1 MKEKKV
7 SGHLKE
13 VKGIYHLVLNYYDE
27 NEKRKTP
34 SITTKLPVRGN
45 KKQANAM
52 LKYLINAFEVPTG
65 SKKANLKSYFTKD
78 MLQKK
83 LQVKDAT
90 SKKVVKINKN
100 SNNKRIKVH
109 KNMLFSDFMIYW
121 INATQYNYERSTYGT
136 YLMQINSSIA
146 PYFKEQEILLSDLTS
161 FDIQDFY
168 SYAFE
173 TKKVSANTV
182 LKWHAN
188 IHKALDYAVQNK
200 LISENP
206 SKKLSKPKK
215 VQFTGS
221 AYSQDELDKLFQVAK
236 NDPLELGI
244 YLAAFFG
251 LRREEVVGIKWNAID
266 FDAKTIKIGTTVT
279 ITNING
285 KLEEVEKDRAK
296 NKASFRVYP
305 LPQLFEELLLKLKND
320 QATNKRLAGRSYNY
334 KYQDYIYVDKLGN
347 RIKPGYIT
355 QHFAL
360 VLKKNNLRHI
370 RFHDLRH
377 TCATRMCIKGEN
389 LVKVQKWLGH
399 SSITT
404 TANTY
409 AHLDV
414 LSKVESANLMLDI
427 LPDSLI

>member
-13 VKGIYHLVLNYYDE
+13 IRGIYHLVLNYYDE
-27 NEKRKTP
+27 NGKRKTP

-52 LKYLINAFEVPTG
+52 LKYLIEAFEVPTG
-65 SKKANLKSYFTKD
+65 NKKANLKSYFTKD

-83 LQVKDAT
+83 SRVNDAT

-100 SNNKRIKVH
+100 SKNKKIKVH
-109 KNMLFSDFMIYW
+109 KNMLFSDFMVYW

-206 SKKLSKPKK
+206 SKKVSKPKK

-279 ITNING
+279 VTNING

-320 QATNKRLAGRSYNY
+320 QATNKQLAGRAYNY

-377 TCATRMCIKGEN
+377 TCATRMCVKGEN

>member
-13 VKGIYHLVLNYYDE
+13 IKGIYHLVLNYYDE
-27 NEKRKTP
+27 NGKRKTP

-83 LQVKDAT
+83 SQVKDVT
-90 SKKVVKINKN
+90 RQKVEKNNKN

-206 SKKLSKPKK
+206 SKKVSKPKK

-266 FDAKTIKIGTTVT
+266 FEAKTIKIGTTVT
-279 ITNING
+279 VTNING

-296 NKASFRVYP
+296 NKASYRVYP
-305 LPQLFEELLLKLKND
+305 LPHLFEELLLKLKND
-320 QATNKRLAGRSYNY
+320 QATNKQLAGRSYNY

-377 TCATRMCIKGEN
+377 TCATRMCVKGEN

-414 LSKVESANLMLDI
+414 LSKVESANMMLDI

>member
-27 NEKRKTP
+27 NGKRKTP

-206 SKKLSKPKK
+206 SKKVSKPKK

-377 TCATRMCIKGEN
+377 PY
-389 LVKVQKWLGH
+389 VKPTTKKFASFLKFFRAAAIAAR
-399 SSITT
+399 SCSIR
-404 TANTY
+404 Y
-409 AHLDV
+409 
-414 LSKVESANLMLDI
+414 SWLMLPFQI
-427 LPDSLI
+427 SPFLKSPA

>member
-13 VKGIYHLVLNYYDE
+13 IRGIYHLVLNYYDE
-27 NEKRKTP
+27 NGKRKTP

-52 LKYLINAFEVPTG
+52 LKYLIEAFEVPTG
-65 SKKANLKSYFTKD
+65 NKKANLKSYFTKD

-83 LQVKDAT
+83 SRVNDAT

-100 SNNKRIKVH
+100 SKNKKIKVH

-146 PYFKEQEILLSDLTS
+146 PYFKEQEVLLSDLTS

-206 SKKLSKPKK
+206 SKKVSKPKK
-215 VQFTGS
+215 IQFTGS

-279 ITNING
+279 VTNING

-305 LPQLFEELLLKLKND
+305 LPQLFEELLLKLKKD
-320 QATNKRLAGRSYNY
+320 QATNKQLAGRSYNY

-377 TCATRMCIKGEN
+377 TCATRMCVKGEN

-414 LSKVESANLMLDI
+414 LSKVESANMMLDI

>member
-27 NEKRKTP
+27 NGKRKTP

-206 SKKLSKPKK
+206 SKKVSKPKK

-296 NKASFRVYP
+296 NK
-305 LPQLFEELLLKLKND
+305 L
-320 QATNKRLAGRSYNY
+320 
-334 KYQDYIYVDKLGN
+334 
-347 RIKPGYIT
+347 
-355 QHFAL
+355 
-360 VLKKNNLRHI
+360 
-370 RFHDLRH
+370 
-377 TCATRMCIKGEN
+377 
-389 LVKVQKWLGH
+389 
-399 SSITT
+399 
-404 TANTY
+404 
-409 AHLDV
+409 
-414 LSKVESANLMLDI
+414 
-427 LPDSLI
+427 

>member
-1 MKEKKV
+1 
-7 SGHLKE
+7 
-13 VKGIYHLVLNYYDE
+13 
-27 NEKRKTP
+27 
-34 SITTKLPVRGN
+34 
-45 KKQANAM
+45 
-52 LKYLINAFEVPTG
+52 
-65 SKKANLKSYFTKD
+65 
-78 MLQKK
+78 
-83 LQVKDAT
+83 
-90 SKKVVKINKN
+90 
-100 SNNKRIKVH
+100 
-109 KNMLFSDFMIYW
+109 MLFSDFMIYW

-206 SKKLSKPKK
+206 SKKVSKPKK

>member
-13 VKGIYHLVLNYYDE
+13 IRGIYHLVLNYYDE
-27 NEKRKTP
+27 NGKRKTP

-52 LKYLINAFEVPTG
+52 LKYLIEAFEVPTG
-65 SKKANLKSYFTKD
+65 NKKANLKSYFTKD

-83 LQVKDAT
+83 SRVNDAT

-100 SNNKRIKVH
+100 SKNKKIKVH
-109 KNMLFSDFMIYW
+109 KNILFSDFMIYW

-146 PYFKEQEILLSDLTS
+146 PYFKEQEVLLSDLTS

-206 SKKLSKPKK
+206 SKKVSKPKK
-215 VQFTGS
+215 IQFTGS

-279 ITNING
+279 VTNING

-305 LPQLFEELLLKLKND
+305 LPQLFEELLLKLKKD
-320 QATNKRLAGRSYNY
+320 QATNKQLAGRSYNY

-377 TCATRMCIKGEN
+377 TCATRMCVKGEN

-414 LSKVESANLMLDI
+414 LSKVESANMMLDI

>member
-27 NEKRKTP
+27 NGKRKTP

-100 SNNKRIKVH
+100 SKNKRIKVH

-173 TKKVSANTV
+173 TKKVSANTI

-206 SKKLSKPKK
+206 SKKVSKPKK

>member
-13 VKGIYHLVLNYYDE
+13 IRGIYHLVLNYYDE
-27 NEKRKTP
+27 NGKRKTP

-52 LKYLINAFEVPTG
+52 LKYLIEAFEVPTG

-173 TKKVSANTV
+173 TKRVSANTV

-206 SKKLSKPKK
+206 SKKVSKPKK

-279 ITNING
+279 VTNING

-320 QATNKRLAGRSYNY
+320 QATNKQLAGRSYNY

>member
-27 NEKRKTP
+27 NGKRKTP

-206 SKKLSKPKK
+206 SKKVSKPKK

-377 TCATRMCIKGEN
+377 PY
-389 LVKVQKWLGH
+389 VKPKTKKFITFFEVFGQLH
-399 SSITT
+399 SC
-404 TANTY
+404 
-409 AHLDV
+409 
-414 LSKVESANLMLDI
+414 
-427 LPDSLI
+427 P

>member
-13 VKGIYHLVLNYYDE
+13 IRGIYHLVLNYYDE
-27 NEKRKTP
+27 NGKRKTP

-52 LKYLINAFEVPTG
+52 LKYLIEAFEVPTG
-65 SKKANLKSYFTKD
+65 NKKANLKSYFTKD

-83 LQVKDAT
+83 SRVNDAT

-100 SNNKRIKVH
+100 SKNKKIKVH
-109 KNMLFSDFMIYW
+109 KNMLFSDFMVYW

-206 SKKLSKPKK
+206 SKKVSKPKK
-215 VQFTGS
+215 IQFTGS

-279 ITNING
+279 VTNING

-305 LPQLFEELLLKLKND
+305 LPQLFEELLLKLKKD
-320 QATNKRLAGRSYNY
+320 QATNKQLAGRSYNY

-377 TCATRMCIKGEN
+377 TCATRMCVKGEN

-414 LSKVESANLMLDI
+414 LSKVESANMMLDI

>member
-7 SGHLKE
+7 TGHLKD

-27 NEKRKTP
+27 NGKRKTP

-52 LKYLINAFEVPTG
+52 LKYLIEAFEIPTEN
-65 SKKANLKSYFTKD
+65 KKANLKSYFTKD

-83 LQVKDAT
+83 SQDKDIT
-90 SKKVVKINKN
+90 TKKEKKINKK
-100 SNNKRIKVH
+100 SKNKRIKVH
-109 KNMLFSDFMIYW
+109 KDMLFSDFMIYW
-121 INATQYNYERSTYGT
+121 INVTQNNYERSTYGT

-146 PYFKEQEILLSDLTS
+146 PYFREQEITLNDLTS

-200 LISENP
+200 LIIENP
-206 SKKLSKPKK
+206 SKNVSKPKK

-221 AYSQDELDKLFQVAK
+221 AYSQDELDRLFQVAK
-236 NDPLELGI
+236 GDPLELGI

-251 LRREEVVGIKWNAID
+251 LRREEIVGIKWNAID
-266 FDAKTIKIGTTVT
+266 FESKTIRIGTTVT
-279 ITNING
+279 VTNING
-285 KLEEVEKDRAK
+285 KMEEVEKDRTK
-296 NKASFRVYP
+296 NKSSYRVYP
-305 LPQLFEELLLKLKND
+305 LPKLFEELLLKLKND
-320 QATNKRLAGRSYNY
+320 QFKNKKLAGRAYNY
-334 KYQDYIYVDKLGN
+334 KYENYIYVDKLGN

-360 VLKKNNLRHI
+360 VLRKNNLRHI

-377 TCATRMCIKGEN
+377 TCATRMCVKGEN
-389 LVKVQKWLGH
+389 LVKVQQWLGH

-414 LSKVESANLMLDI
+414 LSKVESANMMLDI
-427 LPDSLI
+427 LPDSLV

>member
-1 MKEKKV
+1 MMRMGKEN
-7 SGHLKE
+7 S
-13 VKGIYHLVLNYYDE
+13 
-27 NEKRKTP
+27 

-206 SKKLSKPKK
+206 SKKVSKPKK

>member
-27 NEKRKTP
+27 NGKRKTP

-100 SNNKRIKVH
+100 SKNKRIKVH

-206 SKKLSKPKK
+206 SKKVSKPKK

>member
-7 SGHLKE
+7 TGHLKN
-13 VKGIYHLVLNYYDE
+13 VKGIYHVVLNYYDE
-27 NEKRKTP
+27 NGKRKTP

-52 LKYLINAFEVPTG
+52 LKYLIDSFEIPTG
-65 SKKANLKSYFTKD
+65 DKKANLKSYFTKD

-83 LQVKDAT
+83 SQDKDIT
-90 SKKVVKINKN
+90 TKKKERPDKKSK
-100 SNNKRIKVH
+100 NKRIKVH
-109 KNMLFSDFMIYW
+109 KDMLFSDFMIYW
-121 INATQYNYERSTYGT
+121 VNATQNNYERSTYGT
-136 YLMQINSSIA
+136 YLMQINSNIA
-146 PYFKEQEILLSDLTS
+146 PYFREQEITLSDLTS

-188 IHKALDYAVQNK
+188 IHKALEYAVQNK
-200 LISENP
+200 LITENP
-206 SKKLSKPKK
+206 SKNVSKPKK
-215 VQFTGS
+215 IQFTGS
-221 AYSQDELDKLFQVAK
+221 AYSQDELDRLFQAAK
-236 NDPLELGI
+236 GDPLELGI
-244 YLAAFFG
+244 YLAAFYG
-251 LRREEVVGIKWNAID
+251 LRREEVVGIKWDAID
-266 FDAKTIKIGTTVT
+266 FEAKTIKVGTTVT
-279 ITNING
+279 VTNING

-296 NKASFRVYP
+296 NKSSYRVYP
-305 LPQLFEELLLKLKND
+305 LPNLFEELLIKLKND
-320 QATNKRLAGRSYNY
+320 QTKNKQLAGRSYNY
-334 KYQDYIYVDKLGN
+334 KYEDYIYVDKLGN

-414 LSKVESANLMLDI
+414 LSKIESANMMLDI

>member
-13 VKGIYHLVLNYYDE
+13 IRGIYHLVLNYYDE
-27 NEKRKTP
+27 NGKRKTP

-52 LKYLINAFEVPTG
+52 LKYLIETFEVPTG
-65 SKKANLKSYFTKD
+65 NKKANLKSYFTKD

-83 LQVKDAT
+83 SRVNDAT

-100 SNNKRIKVH
+100 SKNKKIKVH
-109 KNMLFSDFMIYW
+109 KNMLFSDFMVYW

-206 SKKLSKPKK
+206 SKKVSKPKK
-215 VQFTGS
+215 IQFTGS

-279 ITNING
+279 VTNING

-305 LPQLFEELLLKLKND
+305 LPQLFEELLLKLKKD
-320 QATNKRLAGRSYNY
+320 QATNKQLAGRSYNY

-377 TCATRMCIKGEN
+377 TCATRMCVKGEN

-414 LSKVESANLMLDI
+414 LSKVESANMMLDI